1 MVWLPQLQNLNLHDL
16 VLNGAN
22 FASTSEVSKYAIL
35 KWLSYGIKNYDIEVI
50 FIGTISLLNSI
61 KIYQLLQKLLV
72 RAR

>member
-22 FASTSEVSKYAIL
+22 FVSTSEVSKYAIL
-35 KWLSYGIKNYDIEVI
+35 KWLSYGIKNYDVEVI

-72 RAR
+72 GAR